1 MANDPNMLNLPM
13 VPVGASGVTGLE
25 PTSPL
30 MDLIRAYQKNI
41 SPEPYAQPLMYDW
54 YNMTPEQRVAAGLDP
69 NFPPYSQE
77 SDLLAS
83 RPMSIGFP
91 PAVKGGAAILKG
103 TVGKGRAG
111 LGLGRGAVG
120 TPPAGGAPV
129 SKAADIAAAMRR
141 PPLGR
146 MNVSGSLPTG
156 QTPFPSSLPQAPRA
170 GLNLRGSLS
179 PEQAI
184 KMQGSGVGLG
194 NVPRSAALKTPPA
207 PGVKYGAGPRRQAS
221 YPIQKPRELARQ
233 QFSDLMTSSP
243 QRVPAGMQSPI
254 APLTEAYSKLSAPT
268 QRLLP
273 VAAGTG
279 LAAGVLSRPDA
290 PTPDTNAELAA
301 AYQRMQ
307 NQSSPLMSEEAMSMM
322 PPASTSAP
330 AAATPGVP
338 ASIAGD
344 VSPFQDNDMPAP
356 AASIAAQMPGQTA
369 GVPGGYK
376 VRDRDMLADI
386 ATADLIAKGQTPS
399 TADVMRRVQEL
410 QKEIGITDPRKLQT
424 FAQSGAPIK
433 SVAANISP
441 AGAYA
446 KRFGTAKAKAAPK
459 PMAQPSKPKLKQ
471 QTLLSDFRVPGKKSI
486 SDAGAATTGLG
497 GPDRSDL
504 IGMMLQATKNQM
516 PSLDSAAPRM
526 PAKLPSLSTESSA
539 SDFPPSKGMN
549 APDFELL
556 PPDYLPKFAKGGE
569 ISNKSNPALWAA
581 SKSEALNKMGGKH
594 SARAM
599 QLATSIYQKKGGKYK
614 GSKSSKNRL
623 ANWGKQNMEKG
634 GEVMGGVPGVDSV
647 PILAQQGEYVI
658 PKPIVDSIKTGM
670 PMPTDSVEMMG
681 EMRKMLS
688 NWNPTTEEGK
698 KYHEEVEMLLAKR
711 SSNFPMT
718 KPDMDMPE
726 MKYGGKVMNMPQM
739 MYGGKVDK
747 MPEMMYG
754 GGVKK
759 MPQMMYGGEV
769 SSAEKTGLD
778 SKDRNQL
785 INMMLRAT
793 ADQMPNAGS
802 YLSRNPF
809 SESIPATIPM
819 SRNPFVENFP
829 TKKMQ
834 KMMYGGAVKK
844 KTKMMGY

>member
-13 VPVGASGVTGLE
+13 RTPAPLTDDPLGDLYSYLRSNYVGG
-25 PTSPL
+25 
-30 MDLIRAYQKNI
+30 
-41 SPEPYAQPLMYDW
+41 PYAQPLVPDFMA
-54 YNMTPEQRVAAGLDP
+54 MTPEQREQ
-69 NFPPYSQE
+69 F
-77 SDLLAS
+77 LAS
-83 RPMSIGFP
+83 LPAGDPLQLEYARQFMGPVTPGIG
-91 PAVKGGAAILKG
+91 AIRKAAQQGGAAILRG
-103 TVGKGRAG
+103 VAGKGAKG
-111 LGLGRGAVG
+111 LGMGPGALPQ
-120 TPPAGGAPV
+120 TIPAGGAPV

-194 NVPRSAALKTPPA
+194 NVPRSSALNTIT
-207 PGVKYGAGPRRQAS
+207 RAS
-221 YPIQKPRELARQ
+221 RYPINV
-233 QFSDLMTSSP
+233 P
-243 QRVPAGMQSPI
+243 QLERIDRGLTKAMEFAGRRGSGMQSPI

-322 PPASTSAP
+322 PPASLSAV
-330 AAATPGVP
+330 PGAP
-338 ASIAGD
+338 ASIANYN
-344 VSPFQDNDMPAP
+344 VTPFRDDDMPAP

-386 ATADLIAKGQTPS
+386 ATADLIAKGREDFT

-486 SDAGAATTGLG
+486 SDTGAVTTGLG
-497 GPDRSDL
+497 GKDRSDL
-504 IGMMLQATKNQM
+504 IGMMMQATKNQM

-526 PAKLPSLSTESSA
+526 PAPSVKDSPEMKAMNETVREMDATNILPSIMGRKNKQDNNTSETRA
-539 SDFPPSKGMN
+539 GN
-549 APDFELL
+549 IPDFLRGPFAEAL
-556 PPDYLPKFAKGGE
+556 AKGGE

-754 GGVKK
+754 GSVKK
-759 MPQMMYGGEV
+759 MPQMMYGGAV
-769 SSAEKTGLD
+769 K
-778 SKDRNQL
+778 
-785 INMMLRAT
+785 NMPEM
-793 ADQMPNAGS
+793 MYGGG
-802 YLSRNPF
+802 
-809 SESIPATIPM
+809 
-819 SRNPFVENFP
+819 V
-829 TKKMQ
+829 KKMQ

>member
-69 NFPPYSQE
+69 NFPPYAQE
-77 SDLLAS
+77 ADLLSS

-129 SKAADIAAAMRR
+129 QQIASRSLGANPGSAVGAIRGSQ
-141 PPLGR
+141 PLGKMR
-146 MNVSGSLPTG
+146 NLTPSG
-156 QTPFPSSLPQAPRA
+156 QTPMPGVTPQSVSVGSNLIDDAVMQAQQAAKKAKDVDKYLGVTEDAAGNLAFRRTQLGKPQTGPGGLKNEVSQATLYPIPATRPERMERGLTKAMEVAKRMGSGSGNMSMLREAVNDPMGKALIGSGATGYGLGKLYSLEPLSQSQPPLPQGGMSVDESLLMSMPR
-170 GLNLRGSLS
+170 
-179 PEQAI
+179 E
-184 KMQGSGVGLG
+184 
-194 NVPRSAALKTPPA
+194 
-207 PGVKYGAGPRRQAS
+207 PGVP
-221 YPIQKPRELARQ
+221 
-233 QFSDLMTSSP
+233 
-243 QRVPAGMQSPI
+243 
-254 APLTEAYSKLSAPT
+254 
-268 QRLLP
+268 
-273 VAAGTG
+273 
-279 LAAGVLSRPDA
+279 
-290 PTPDTNAELAA
+290 
-301 AYQRMQ
+301 
-307 NQSSPLMSEEAMSMM
+307 MSMM
-322 PPASTSAP
+322 PPASAM
-330 AAATPGVP
+330 PGVP
-338 ASIAGD
+338 ASIAGN
-344 VSPFQDNDMPAP
+344 VTPFRDNDMPAP

-369 GVPGGYK
+369 GVPGGYQ
-376 VRDRDMLADI
+376 VRGGDMLADI
-386 ATADLIAKGQTPS
+386 ATADLIAKGQRPS

-446 KRFGTAKAKAAPK
+446 KRFGTAKATKPAPKPAVQPAKPKFMRQPLLSDFSVEEDRPISKTGAARTGLQSPRDGLFQMMSQAVDQQLPRPAAAPK
-459 PMAQPSKPKLKQ
+459 PVTPEQSQSMRDMGKALGALDLSSDPTPPVGNLTRKEDKTFPATKMGATPKTQSIPTPGFPLKTPASRFTGKNDVPVQALMDEAGIPPVPSPLAFGGG
-471 QTLLSDFRVPGKKSI
+471 TNV
-486 SDAGAATTGLG
+486 LG
-497 GPDRSDL
+497 G
-504 IGMMLQATKNQM
+504 I
-516 PSLDSAAPRM
+516 
-526 PAKLPSLSTESSA
+526 
-539 SDFPPSKGMN
+539 
-549 APDFELL
+549 
-556 PPDYLPKFAKGGE
+556 YAKGGE

-599 QLATSIYQKKGGKYK
+599 QLATSIYQKKGGEYK
-614 GSKSSKNRL
+614 GKKSSKNRL

-670 PMPTDSVEMMG
+670 PMPTDNVEMMG
-681 EMRKMLS
+681 EMRQMLS

-698 KYHEEVEMLLAKR
+698 KYHKEVEMLLAKK
-711 SSNFPMT
+711 SSNFPM
-718 KPDMDMPE
+718 

-739 MYGGKVDK
+739 MYGG
-747 MPEMMYG
+747 
-754 GGVKK
+754 
-759 MPQMMYGGEV
+759 
-769 SSAEKTGLD
+769 
-778 SKDRNQL
+778 
-785 INMMLRAT
+785 
-793 ADQMPNAGS
+793 
-802 YLSRNPF
+802 
-809 SESIPATIPM
+809 
-819 SRNPFVENFP
+819 
-829 TKKMQ
+829 
-834 KMMYGGAVKK
+834 AVKK
-844 KTKMMGY
+844 KTKMTGY

>member
-1 MANDPNMLNLPM
+1 
-13 VPVGASGVTGLE
+13 
-25 PTSPL
+25 
-30 MDLIRAYQKNI
+30 
-41 SPEPYAQPLMYDW
+41 MYDW

-194 NVPRSAALKTPPA
+194 NVPRSSALNTIT
-207 PGVKYGAGPRRQAS
+207 RAS
-221 YPIQKPRELARQ
+221 RYPINV
-233 QFSDLMTSSP
+233 P
-243 QRVPAGMQSPI
+243 QLERIDRGLTKAMEFAGRRGSGMQSPI

-322 PPASTSAP
+322 PPASLS
-330 AAATPGVP
+330 ATPGVP
-338 ASIAGD
+338 ASIAGN
-344 VSPFQDNDMPAP
+344 VAPFRDNDMPAP

-386 ATADLIAKGQTPS
+386 ATADLIAKGREDFT

-486 SDAGAATTGLG
+486 SDTGAVTTGLG
-497 GPDRSDL
+497 GKDRSDL
-504 IGMMLQATKNQM
+504 IGMMMQATKNQM

-526 PAKLPSLSTESSA
+526 PAPSVKDSPEMKAMNETVREMDATNILPSIMGRKNKQDNNTSETRA
-539 SDFPPSKGMN
+539 GN
-549 APDFELL
+549 IPDFLRGPFAEAL
-556 PPDYLPKFAKGGE
+556 AKGGE

-754 GGVKK
+754 GSVKK
-759 MPQMMYGGEV
+759 MPQMMYGGAV
-769 SSAEKTGLD
+769 K
-778 SKDRNQL
+778 
-785 INMMLRAT
+785 NMPEM
-793 ADQMPNAGS
+793 MYGGG
-802 YLSRNPF
+802 
-809 SESIPATIPM
+809 
-819 SRNPFVENFP
+819 V
-829 TKKMQ
+829 KKMQ

>member
-1 MANDPNMLNLPM
+1 MSVDPSL
-13 VPVGASGVTGLE
+13 
-25 PTSPL
+25 L
-30 MDLIRAYQKNI
+30 M
-41 SPEPYAQPLMYDW
+41 SMP
-54 YNMTPEQRVAAGLDP
+54 
-69 NFPPYSQE
+69 QE
-77 SDLLAS
+77 
-83 RPMSIGFP
+83 
-91 PAVKGGAAILKG
+91 
-103 TVGKGRAG
+103 
-111 LGLGRGAVG
+111 
-120 TPPAGGAPV
+120 
-129 SKAADIAAAMRR
+129 
-141 PPLGR
+141 
-146 MNVSGSLPTG
+146 
-156 QTPFPSSLPQAPRA
+156 
-170 GLNLRGSLS
+170 
-179 PEQAI
+179 
-184 KMQGSGVGLG
+184 
-194 NVPRSAALKTPPA
+194 
-207 PGVKYGAGPRRQAS
+207 PGVP
-221 YPIQKPRELARQ
+221 
-233 QFSDLMTSSP
+233 
-243 QRVPAGMQSPI
+243 
-254 APLTEAYSKLSAPT
+254 
-268 QRLLP
+268 
-273 VAAGTG
+273 
-279 LAAGVLSRPDA
+279 
-290 PTPDTNAELAA
+290 
-301 AYQRMQ
+301 
-307 NQSSPLMSEEAMSMM
+307 MSMM
-322 PPASTSAP
+322 PPASAV
-330 AAATPGVP
+330 PGVP
-338 ASIAGD
+338 ASIAGN
-344 VSPFQDNDMPAP
+344 VAPFRDNDMPAP

-386 ATADLIAKGQTPS
+386 ATADLIKKGQTPS

-459 PMAQPSKPKLKQ
+459 PMAQPSKPKLRQ

-526 PAKLPSLSTESSA
+526 PAPSVKDSPEMKAMNQTVRDMSLTNIM
-539 SDFPPSKGMN
+539 PSIMGGKN
-549 APDFELL
+549 KQDNNTLKTRTQDIPDFLSGPFVEVR
-556 PPDYLPKFAKGGE
+556 AKGGE

-670 PMPTDSVEMMG
+670 PMPTDNVEMMG

-754 GGVKK
+754 GSVKK
-759 MPQMMYGGEV
+759 MPQMMYGGSV
-769 SSAEKTGLD
+769 K
-778 SKDRNQL
+778 
-785 INMMLRAT
+785 NMPEM
-793 ADQMPNAGS
+793 MYGGG
-802 YLSRNPF
+802 
-809 SESIPATIPM
+809 
-819 SRNPFVENFP
+819 V
-829 TKKMQ
+829 KKMQ

>member
-13 VPVGASGVTGLE
+13 RTPA
-25 PTSPL
+25 PL
-30 MDLIRAYQKNI
+30 IDDPLGDLYSYLRSNYIGG
-41 SPEPYAQPLMYDW
+41 PYAQPLVPDFMA
-54 YNMTPEQRVAAGLDP
+54 MTPEQREQ
-69 NFPPYSQE
+69 F
-77 SDLLAS
+77 LAS
-83 RPMSIGFP
+83 LPKGDPMYSEYMRQFMGPVTPGIG
-91 PAVKGGAAILKG
+91 AIRKAAQQGGAAILKG
-103 TVGKGRAG
+103 TVGKGGAG
-111 LGLGRGAVG
+111 LGMGRGAF
-120 TPPAGGAPV
+120 TAPPAGGAPV

-194 NVPRSAALKTPPA
+194 NVPRSAALKTSPT
-207 PGVKYGAGPRRQAS
+207 PGVKYGAGPGRQAT
-221 YPIQKPRELARQ
+221 YPINKPRELARQ

-254 APLTEAYSKLSAPT
+254 APLTEAYSKLSAPA

-273 VAAGTG
+273 LSAGTG

-322 PPASTSAP
+322 PPASASAV
-330 AAATPGVP
+330 PGVP
-338 ASIAGD
+338 ASIAGN
-344 VSPFQDNDMPAP
+344 VTPFRDDDMPAP

-386 ATADLIAKGQTPS
+386 ATADLIAKGKTDFT

-446 KRFGTAKAKAAPK
+446 KRFSTAKAKAAPK

-471 QTLLSDFRVPGKKSI
+471 QTLLSDFRVPGAKPI
-486 SDAGAATTGLG
+486 SDTGAVTTGLG
-497 GPDRSDL
+497 GKDRSDL
-504 IGMMLQATKNQM
+504 IGMMLQATKSQM

-526 PAKLPSLSTESSA
+526 PAPSVKDSPEMKAMNQTVRDMSLA
-539 SDFPPSKGMN
+539 NIMPSIMGGKN
-549 APDFELL
+549 KQDNNTLKTRTQDIPDFLSGPFVEVR
-556 PPDYLPKFAKGGE
+556 AKGGE

-739 MYGGKVDK
+739 MYGGSVKKMPQMMYGGGVK
-747 MPEMMYG
+747 KMQKMMYGGAVKNMPEMMYG

-759 MPQMMYGGEV
+759 MPQMMYGG
-769 SSAEKTGLD
+769 
-778 SKDRNQL
+778 
-785 INMMLRAT
+785 
-793 ADQMPNAGS
+793 
-802 YLSRNPF
+802 
-809 SESIPATIPM
+809 
-819 SRNPFVENFP
+819 
-829 TKKMQ
+829 
-834 KMMYGGAVKK
+834 AVKK